1 MSAPLV
7 QDIDLTNDPQIR
19 GNKILEDI
27 DRIRDITPAYW
38 SETNRCWLVTR
49 HKDVAA
55 IVRRKR
61 LLLFKEMLSD
71 IHYDDMAVVDL
82 LMDGIKVVGT
92 LPRVG
97 IWKPQDKA
105 AACGEQTLKG
115 RAPQA
120 QKEMMTAR
128 PPLPGG

>member
-55 IVRRKR
+55 IYSGKLPLGNKDRKQR
-61 LLLFKEMLSD
+61 AATGSNE
-71 IHYDDMAVVDL
+71 
-82 LMDGIKVVGT
+82 
-92 LPRVG
+92 
-97 IWKPQDKA
+97 KPLGNKDRKQR
-105 AACGEQTLKG
+105 EV
-115 RAPQA
+115 
-120 QKEMMTAR
+120 M
-128 PPLPGG
+128 